1 MEFSIIDGVEY
12 FNGSPL
18 VRISRRNEEDCIN
31 DCTLYELLDGY
42 RDATLVGTAFR
53 QLVELGSVSAT
64 VSSLTH
70 KGFMPLEIMRPLKI
84 ILGVTMSEIQFIY
97 TQLNHTT

>member
-1 MEFSIIDGVEY
+1 MEFSIIDEVEY

-18 VRISRRNEEDCIN
+18 VRISQRSEEACIN

-42 RDATLVGTAFR
+42 RDATLVSTTFH
-53 QLVELGSVSAT
+53 QLIALGSVRAT
-64 VSSLTH
+64 VRSLTD

-84 ILGVTMSEIQFIY
+84 ILGVSMSEIQFIY
-97 TQLNHTT
+97 TQLNNVG